1 MQHSEQIGK
10 PEDKERL
17 RWTLNEVVRTF
28 SFQSFQVKVFLSS
41 RIICECIMLLHSVLP
56 VNCVWG
62 VVASALIAAKV
73 PPLNIPGLVAVEAI
87 EEGEERV
94 ELLNGQ
100 LSTEWC
106 IWHRNF
112 SHL

>member
-1 MQHSEQIGK
+1 MHYAAS
-10 PEDKERL
+10 L
-17 RWTLNEVVRTF
+17 
-28 SFQSFQVKVFLSS
+28 SFTSQLCLGS
-41 RIICECIMLLHSVLP
+41 C
-56 VNCVWG
+56 CV
-62 VVASALIAAKV
+62 STEAAKV

-112 SHL
+112 SHLD